1 MGKEKTEGQKIV
13 ALSKADFLPVIEM
26 LERDNQIQLPRI
38 GVVQPG
44 SSKNQ
49 VKLAQ
54 LGDGLDDEDQLIG
67 LGEWS
72 AGLGDGDEETMLQ
85 INDDV
90 PEYFQESEE
99 GTSDGDQMPYT
110 ILA

>member
-44 SSKNQ
+44 TSKNQ
-49 VKLAQ
+49 VKLA
-54 LGDGLDDEDQLIG
+54 
-67 LGEWS
+67 
-72 AGLGDGDEETMLQ
+72 
-85 INDDV
+85 
-90 PEYFQESEE
+90 
-99 GTSDGDQMPYT
+99 
-110 ILA
+110 